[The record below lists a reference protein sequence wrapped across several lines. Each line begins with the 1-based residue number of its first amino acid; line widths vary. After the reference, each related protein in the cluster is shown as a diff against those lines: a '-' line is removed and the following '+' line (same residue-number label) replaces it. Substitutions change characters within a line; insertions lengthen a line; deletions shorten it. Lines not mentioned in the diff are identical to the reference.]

1 MQDVR
6 SPPARA
12 PHRLVRIH
20 TPLFPDFETPCF
32 RFLSSLQRN
41 QGKTEIFVLQK
52 NKKTKKNVLK
62 TTRRFL
68 FSSRNSLMVS
78 LPRVPD
84 VGCDTSPHVRALCAP
99 ELMPLAVHR
108 GRPPPKARPKR
119 AYSAKGS
126 GIGIGDLGSHVRLRK
141 ALGCCSAMARTVER
155 REVSGQLLTWY
166 FVCAGLTGSLD
177 RI

>member
-1 MQDVR
+1 MCGR
-6 SPPARA
+6 R
-12 PHRLVRIH
+12 PHGRRIDLCEYIPLSSQTSRL
-20 TPLFPDFETPCF
+20 LAFG
-32 RFLSSLQRN
+32 SLQRN

-141 ALGCCSAMARTVER
+141 AGSGVLQCHGEDGREER
-155 REVSGQLLTWY
+155 GQWAAIDLVFCLCR
-166 FVCAGLTGSLD
+166 VD
-177 RI
+177 RIP